1 MHVPVRVL
9 LVDDVPEMRRLVRT
23 VLRVR
28 GGFEVVGEAS
38 DGEQALDL
46 ALRCAPD
53 IVVLDLGLPRLAGRE
68 VLSRLREQLPRVK
81 VVVFTGTELGDKD
94 DLRERVEGYVVK
106 DSDVTYLVD
115 LLEHLG
121 GTTQKAAVLALRR
134 DPASPRRARQFL
146 LNHCARWGCEPTV
159 VESARLVVSELVTN
173 AVSHANSSCE
183 LRLELTDGSLR
194 VEVTDKGSGT
204 PDPLAATDMDEHG
217 RGLLI
222 VSALTT
228 AWGVDTVEGGAKT
241 VWAQITLPPT
251 A

>member
-1 MHVPVRVL
+1 M
-9 LVDDVPEMRRLVRT
+9 
-23 VLRVR
+23 LRIR

-46 ALRCAPD
+46 ALTCSPD

-68 VLSRLREQLPRVK
+68 VLGRLREQLPRVK
-81 VVVFTGTELGDKD
+81 VVVFTGTEMADKD
-94 DLRERVEGYVVK
+94 DLRERVEGFVVK
-106 DSDVTYLVD
+106 DSDVSYLVD

-121 GTTQKAAVLALRR
+121 SATQQAAVLALRR
-134 DPASPRRARQFL
+134 EPASPRRARQFL
-146 LNHCARWGCEPTV
+146 LNHCARWGCEDDV

-183 LRLELTDGSLR
+183 LRLELSDGSLR
-194 VEVTDKGSGT
+194 VEVTDCGTGT
-204 PDPLAATDMDEHG
+204 PDPLAATEQDEHG

-228 AWGVDTVEGGAKT
+228 AWGVETVDGGAKT
-241 VWAQITLPPT
+241 VWAQITISPAAGTP
-251 A
+251 AA